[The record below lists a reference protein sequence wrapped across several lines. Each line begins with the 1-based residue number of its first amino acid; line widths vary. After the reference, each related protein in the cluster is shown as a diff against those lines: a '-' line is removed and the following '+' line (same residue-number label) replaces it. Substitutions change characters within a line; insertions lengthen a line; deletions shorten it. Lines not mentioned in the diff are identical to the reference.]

1 MTSSIFPSS
10 REDLLV
16 FSSHFGLQ
24 TERNNNPPSSVGED
38 NSLLWNLPIWPDPPQ
53 GDRELT
59 KEEEEELLHQMNCKR
74 EDIPGLQELARKH
87 GDTYAG
93 YLMWAAEFTQELV
106 ASGAMVFL
114 PDEDS

>member
-1 MTSSIFPSS
+1 MVDDHLILFFDFFPHGA
-10 REDLLV
+10 EQQPTQLY
-16 FSSHFGLQ
+16 
-24 TERNNNPPSSVGED
+24 GED
-38 NSLLWNLPIWPDPPQ
+38 NSLLCNLPIGQDPPL
-53 GDRELT
+53 GHLELT
-59 KEEEEELLHQMNCKR
+59 KEEEELLHQINCKR

-93 YLMWAAEFTQELV
+93 YLKWAAEFTQELV